1 MEAQICVKIFL
12 SGAGEMRLFS
22 SAELKAK
29 SDLLFH
35 RWKIIIE
42 SEIPCSRVEH
52 VGSTSIVGALTKGDI
67 DLYVEVPAGSH
78 KDAVATLESLGFR
91 KKQDTHRD
99 EALCM
104 LESMETS
111 DLALQVVARGSVYE
125 FFLKF
130 RDALN
135 ADPDLLGR
143 YNLLK
148 ESCSGVPAEEYR
160 RRKAIYIE
168 GVLASL
174 AQSQAGDV

>member
-1 MEAQICVKIFL
+1 MK
-12 SGAGEMRLFS
+12 LFNS
-22 SAELKAK
+22 TDLKAK

-35 RWKIIIE
+35 KWKIVIE
-42 SEIPCSRVEH
+42 SEVPFSRVEH
-52 VGSTSIVGALTKGDI
+52 VGSTSVDGALTKGDV

-91 KKQDTHRD
+91 IKQDTHRD

-130 RDALN
+130 RNALN
-135 ADPDLLGR
+135 ADSDLLRR

-148 ESCSGVPAEEYR
+148 ESCSDASAEEYR
-160 RRKAIYIE
+160 QRKAIFIE

-174 AQSQAGDV
+174 SQSQPDDV